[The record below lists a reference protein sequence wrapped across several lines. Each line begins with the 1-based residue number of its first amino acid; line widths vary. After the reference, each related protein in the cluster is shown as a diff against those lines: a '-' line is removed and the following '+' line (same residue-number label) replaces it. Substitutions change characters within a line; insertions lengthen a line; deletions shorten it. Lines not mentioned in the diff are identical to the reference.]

1 MPPIGASFI
10 LAFGIMGLACAA
22 VQSAAP
28 GPKVVLVI
36 ADYLALSDL
45 IDGPPPAIAR
55 LVAQGGVGLIAPG
68 AANGKPVESAY
79 VTAGAGAYCWGDEAL
94 DQAYTAS
101 ETTKD
106 EPDSAG
112 TIFKRRTGQTR
123 APAVVHLEMP
133 LLGAENEE
141 RYAVSLPGALAD
153 ALYRAGSKTALFGNS
168 DLAGVTRRR
177 AAAIAANRTGAVA
190 LGDVS
195 ARVLRRQPFSP
206 TGFVTDSA
214 RLASAVNAALGSA
227 DLVVADFG
235 DTARVELGRRELSA
249 RAYEAHRRR
258 AMANLD
264 DFLSRLLAGR
274 AARATVILAS
284 IAPPLSQTGRPAR
297 LAPMLI
303 RWPGGVRGGLI
314 SATTRT
320 PGLVSPAD
328 IAPTV
333 LAGLGLNRPG
343 NMIGMPITVLAG
355 QEDRVRR
362 LDGVAAMNREL
373 LWPVLGVLG
382 ALGIGAA
389 TVVCLAIAFGRTG
402 AGFLGSVLR
411 AMLVFAASPP
421 LAMIFGT
428 IGEAEIG
435 PYVARLAIWMVVL
448 TAASFAAAA
457 ALSLVLGERIRRLPG
472 GLPFLALA
480 AATSIVIFLDACRG
494 GQLIRFTLFNAGQFD
509 GYRFYGVGNEYM
521 GVWLGM
527 ALVSI
532 VWLRELCPGWE
543 SRRAARVILLL
554 VCFAT
559 VAAIGFPQFG
569 ANAGGAVAA
578 VVGLG
583 LVYISGVRRS
593 FGAPH
598 VALLTAAGFALV
610 AAIGLLDLA
619 MSRGSPSH
627 IGLTAS
633 MSAQGGY
640 NYLLAMAARKFAMNL
655 RLVGT
660 PQGQVA
666 IFGSVPFLVL
676 WLAGVGRKVDGL
688 VAERLAFRYGIFAA
702 LIAAAAA
709 CLFNDSGFVAGGLV
723 CGFVVLAVIY
733 SVLGSKPC
741 RG

>member
-1 MPPIGASFI
+1 
-10 LAFGIMGLACAA
+10 
-22 VQSAAP
+22 
-28 GPKVVLVI
+28 
-36 ADYLALSDL
+36 
-45 IDGPPPAIAR
+45 
-55 LVAQGGVGLIAPG
+55 
-68 AANGKPVESAY
+68 
-79 VTAGAGAYCWGDEAL
+79 
-94 DQAYTAS
+94 
-101 ETTKD
+101 
-106 EPDSAG
+106 
-112 TIFKRRTGQTR
+112 
-123 APAVVHLEMP
+123 
-133 LLGAENEE
+133 
-141 RYAVSLPGALAD
+141 
-153 ALYRAGSKTALFGNS
+153 
-168 DLAGVTRRR
+168 
-177 AAAIAANRTGAVA
+177 
-190 LGDVS
+190 
-195 ARVLRRQPFSP
+195 
-206 TGFVTDSA
+206 
-214 RLASAVNAALGSA
+214 
-227 DLVVADFG
+227 
-235 DTARVELGRRELSA
+235 
-249 RAYEAHRRR
+249 
-258 AMANLD
+258 
-264 DFLSRLLAGR
+264 
-274 AARATVILAS
+274 
-284 IAPPLSQTGRPAR
+284 
-297 LAPMLI
+297 
-303 RWPGGVRGGLI
+303 
-314 SATTRT
+314 
-320 PGLVSPAD
+320 
-328 IAPTV
+328 
-333 LAGLGLNRPG
+333 
-343 NMIGMPITVLAG
+343 
-355 QEDRVRR
+355 
-362 LDGVAAMNREL
+362 
-373 LWPVLGVLG
+373 
-382 ALGIGAA
+382 
-389 TVVCLAIAFGRTG
+389 
-402 AGFLGSVLR
+402 
-411 AMLVFAASPP
+411 MLVFAASPP

-435 PYVARLAIWMVVL
+435 PYVARLAIWMVAL
-448 TAASFAAAA
+448 TAASFVAAA

-559 VAAIGFPQFG
+559 VVAIGFPQFG

-688 VAERLAFRYGIFAA
+688 VAERPAFRYGIFAA

-723 CGFVVLAVIY
+723 FGFVVLAVVY
-733 SVLGSKPC
+733 SGLRTEG
-741 RG
+741 